1 MPGSL
6 PPLIPREVLFGNPDK
21 ASPQVS
27 PDGALLAYLAPD
39 DGVLNVWVRTL
50 GQQDDRP
57 VTRDRKRGIRA
68 FQWAYDGR
76 RLLYVQDQEGDEN
89 WHVWSVELATGVIR
103 DMTPFQ
109 GVQAQI
115 AGLHHRFPNEML
127 VGLNLRDA
135 RLHDV
140 HRVDLA
146 TGAVTLDTEN
156 PGDVVA
162 WLPDPEFRIR
172 AAYAALPDGGFQLRV
187 RDTGDAPA
195 WRPLLTW
202 GPEEEGRPLGF
213 TPDGTGIYVG
223 SSLGTDTEELRVV
236 DIRSCAEETL
246 AGNPEVDLAEVIANP
261 LDHHVEAVGFNRDR
275 LRWHVLD
282 EAVAGDLDSCRA
294 RRKQK
299 CGWPAGTWPTP
310 RGSCCTRWTGSP
322 PPTTPTTGGIGGWS
336 SSLPRG
342 RTWSAMCWRRC
353 VPWTSAP
360 GMGSSSPRTLVSDA
374 SAGSGAR
381 GAPAGAERAWRPLGA
396 GLLGL

>member
-282 EAVAGDLDSCRA
+282 EAVAGDLDFLQSQKEAEVRVASRDLADSTWIVLYTLDREPASYHTYHRRDRRVEFLFTTRPDLERYVLAEMRPVDIRA
-294 RRKQK
+294 RD
-299 CGWPAGTWPTP
+299 GLILPSYP
-310 RGSCCTRWTGSP
+310 R
-322 PPTTPTTGGIGGWS
+322 I
-336 SSLPRG
+336 
-342 RTWSAMCWRRC
+342 
-353 VPWTSAP
+353 
-360 GMGSSSPRTLVSDA
+360 
-374 SAGSGAR
+374 
-381 GAPAGAERAWRPLGA
+381 
-396 GLLGL
+396 